1 VKRLLRVE
9 NRHLKKIKKAA
20 HSKWL
25 KRYGLLVTN
34 ASSGAVLKMQNIHV
48 LNILKESKAK
58 MAKDGFLILG
68 IFGSYAR
75 DENTPS
81 SDVDILYD
89 TDADFFKR
97 YGGFGS
103 FVKLDE
109 IKESLAKKLQTLV
122 DIV

>member
-1 VKRLLRVE
+1 
-9 NRHLKKIKKAA
+9 
-20 HSKWL
+20 
-25 KRYGLLVTN
+25 
-34 ASSGAVLKMQNIHV
+34 MQNIHV
-48 LNILKESKAK
+48 LNIAKESKSE
-58 MAKDGFLILG
+58 MAKEGFLILG
-68 IFGSYAR
+68 VFGSYAR

-109 IKESLAKKLQTLV
+109 IKESLAKKLQTQV
-122 DIV
+122 DIVYKKGLPQSSLIYQFLIFYFYF

>member
-1 VKRLLRVE
+1 
-9 NRHLKKIKKAA
+9 
-20 HSKWL
+20 
-25 KRYGLLVTN
+25 
-34 ASSGAVLKMQNIHV
+34 
-48 LNILKESKAK
+48 

-89 TDADFFKR
+89 TDVDFFKR

-109 IKESLAKKLQTLV
+109 IKESLETWQTLFTCEFFKSFLILWKNEQEECFSV
-122 DIV
+122 LLLSNAEGKVSHFKHLNNYC